1 MGPSERCERWLA
13 DATEAGRGL
22 IVGLSALVPLASPA
36 KPERF
41 WYEFRN
47 CGFRV
52 LGEWS
57 HAARPNH
64 STPNESRR
72 SACSWRT
79 GGSHV

>member
-1 MGPSERCERWLA
+1 MARGCHGGR
-13 DATEAGRGL
+13 AGAL
-22 IVGLSALVPLASPA
+22 IVGLGALVPLASPA
-36 KPERF
+36 KQERF
-41 WYEFRN
+41 WYDFRN

-57 HAARPNH
+57 PAATPHH
-64 STPNESRR
+64 STPNEARR